1 MYLIINLYYRL
12 FYFFFY
18 GDEARFILPPSAWA
32 YHGGAFRD
40 EIIAGEFAFTRNTGL
55 GNSFFIVKIIEYS
68 FTVMRII
75 FILLLVFGLIMVVL
89 GIMV

>member
-55 GNSFFIVKIIEYS
+55 GWPNDGSRLFNKTITLYI
-68 FTVMRII
+68 
-75 FILLLVFGLIMVVL
+75 
-89 GIMV
+89 